1 MHLHNNEC
9 EKKVEDFASDDVV
22 VDPGDPLRARDLL
35 QILYP
40 DSDRTERV
48 VQPPE
53 RTALFRWGQAAE
65 QDENRHSPLGR
76 L

>member
-22 VDPGDPLRARDLL
+22 IDPGGPLRAGDLL

-40 DSDRTERV
+40 DSDCAEGV
-48 VQPPE
+48 VLPPE
-53 RTALFRWGQAAE
+53 WTALF
-65 QDENRHSPLGR
+65 
-76 L
+76 

>member
-22 VDPGDPLRARDLL
+22 IDPDGPLGAGDLL

-40 DSDRTERV
+40 GPDCAEGV

-53 RTALFRWGQAAE
+53 RTALF
-65 QDENRHSPLGR
+65 
-76 L
+76 